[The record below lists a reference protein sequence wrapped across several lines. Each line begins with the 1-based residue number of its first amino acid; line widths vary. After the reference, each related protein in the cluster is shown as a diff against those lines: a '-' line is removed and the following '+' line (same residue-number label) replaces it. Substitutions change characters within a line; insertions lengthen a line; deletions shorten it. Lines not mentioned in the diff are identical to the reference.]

1 MSTRITKRCI
11 LRFLSANKVS
21 IAIVAAVV
29 IVTSAVLISVWCKH
43 PDAAQPQASSTVPSV
58 SESESTL
65 ATESD
70 PTDTTESDPT
80 DTTEEA
86 EPEEPI
92 LYPEEIVEFQLPDIE
107 TSYLQTDIFTTV
119 DNNIFYDSLVY
130 TGYNIE
136 KHIADGMMWTYIL
149 SAEKR
154 GMGYLSDI
162 SYGSGSTGYETNSD
176 GKPDIAWFEKGNL
189 VCASYVTYVYFN
201 YLPNVA
207 GIDTS
212 ALTRPSYSL
221 DANCWYTAVKDWVAK
236 GYSEY
241 IPFDYEVLGPIGNGF
256 IEFEAS
262 REIPIGSIVILC
274 NPKTSMTTG
283 SHVTV
288 YAGHVNGYDWLYHV
302 GTKNG
307 PEFTAIQRMNFG
319 PNARWPI
326 AVITPPNIIN
336 FTPTLEI
343 QLVDK
348 AGKPIAGSEF
358 LLKHPKTGKEISLGI
373 TDENGKL
380 VRTDLSYGDF
390 ELVQIVPEGYS
401 CAVTTNTIKIS
412 GVNNS
417 HNKVL
422 VVNTKLQQ

>member
-1 MSTRITKRCI
+1 MHKNFS
-11 LRFLSANKVS
+11 
-21 IAIVAAVV
+21 VV
-29 IVTSAVLISVWCKH
+29 IVLAITIALLVSGCGSSEPSASQPTESV
-43 PDAAQPQASSTVPSV
+43 
-58 SESESTL
+58 
-65 ATESD
+65 ATESVSTL
-70 PTDTTESDPT
+70 PTESEA
-80 DTTEEA
+80 TEPIPE
-86 EPEEPI
+86 ETIPEEPI
-92 LYPEEIVEFQLPDIE
+92 LYPEEMVQYQLPDIE
-107 TSYLQTDIFTTV
+107 TEYLQTDIYTTV

-162 SYGSGSTGYETNSD
+162 SYGAGSTGYETNAD
-176 GKPDIAWFEKGNL
+176 GKPDIDWFERGDL

-241 IPFDYEVLGPIGNGF
+241 IAFDYDVLGPIGNGF

-302 GTKNG
+302 GTQNG

-326 AVITPPNIIN
+326 AVITPPNIVN

-343 QLVDK
+343 ELVDK
-348 AGKPIAGSEF
+348 TGKPIAGSEF
-358 LLKHPKTGKEISLGI
+358 MLKHPTSGKEISLGV
-373 TDENGKL
+373 TDENGKI
-380 VRTDLSYGDF
+380 VSEGLSYGDF

-401 CAVTTNTIKIS
+401 CEVTTNPIKIS

-417 HNKVL
+417 YNKVL
-422 VVNTKLQQ
+422 VVNTKLIS